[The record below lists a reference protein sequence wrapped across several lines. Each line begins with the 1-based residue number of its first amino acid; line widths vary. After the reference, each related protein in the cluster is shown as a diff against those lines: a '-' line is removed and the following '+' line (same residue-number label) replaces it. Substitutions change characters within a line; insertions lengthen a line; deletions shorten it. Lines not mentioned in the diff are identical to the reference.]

1 MNLDTPLCISVSVNL
16 YIEYNLFK
24 LYSLSSSTPLSSAEH
39 LQLTVRCKFSELISW
54 KLLPSA
60 NHTKS
65 RFMLIPPIGP
75 ITMYRRVG
83 GLEGLQGGTGVYTG
97 CAGVC
102 RVCRVYRDLMLRV
115 LEGCQT
121 KIASSLCHTKMP
133 PSGCHIQPIHK

>member
-24 LYSLSSSTPLSSAEH
+24 LYSLSSSQLKMLCHLRSAEH

-83 GLEGLQGGTGVYTG
+83 GFAGGYRGVH
-97 CAGVC
+97 
-102 RVCRVYRDLMLRV
+102 RVCRGVQGVQGVQRPDVKGAGGLPDQDCLQFV
-115 LEGCQT
+115 
-121 KIASSLCHTKMP
+121 SH
-133 PSGCHIQPIHK
+133 

>member
-1 MNLDTPLCISVSVNL
+1 MYIYHNFSQVIELAFVNNNESGYTPSVYL
-16 YIEYNLFK
+16 YIEYDLFK

-83 GLEGLQGGTGVYTG
+83 GFAGGYRGVHR
-97 CAGVC
+97 VC
-102 RVCRVYRDLMLRV
+102 RVCRGVQGVQRPDV
-115 LEGCQT
+115 EGAGGLPDQDCLQFV
-121 KIASSLCHTKMP
+121 SH
-133 PSGCHIQPIHK
+133 